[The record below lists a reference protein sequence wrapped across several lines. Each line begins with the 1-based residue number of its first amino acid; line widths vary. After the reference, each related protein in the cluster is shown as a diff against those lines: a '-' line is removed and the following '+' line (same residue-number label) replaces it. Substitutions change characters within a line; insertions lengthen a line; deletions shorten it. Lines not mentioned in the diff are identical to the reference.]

1 VKLGTLRRQADALAE
16 DAWTERR
23 EYQEHTARTLSI
35 VRRRVGSTAGLAI
48 SFSLGFM
55 TGSATAPRESN
66 GKDRG
71 GSGGKQRGSG
81 QGRGLAY
88 HLANGPLGES
98 AIKLASAF
106 VAGSLMKYLEDH
118 DEEPAT
124 PGSGAKAT
132 RSPPLPPGGRP
143 EVRE

>member
-1 VKLGTLRRQADALAE
+1 MKTGTLRRHADALAE

-23 EYQEHTARTLSI
+23 EYQEHTARALAI

-55 TGSATAPRESN
+55 AGSGTAPRDSN

-71 GSGGKQRGSG
+71 GAGGEQHDSG
-81 QGRGLAY
+81 QRRGLAY
-88 HLANGPLGES
+88 QLANGPLGES
-98 AIKLASAF
+98 AIKLASAL

-124 PGSGAKAT
+124 PGPRAKAT
-132 RSPPLPPGGRP
+132 PSPPSQGGP

>member
-1 VKLGTLRRQADALAE
+1 LAE

-23 EYQEHTARTLSI
+23 EYKEHTARTLAI

-55 TGSATAPRESN
+55 TGSGTAPGDGN

-71 GSGGKQRGSG
+71 GSGGEQRGPG

-88 HLANGPLGES
+88 HLVNGPLGES
-98 AIKLASAF
+98 AIKLASAI

-118 DEEPAT
+118 DEEPAMPGPRANAT
-124 PGSGAKAT
+124 P
-132 RSPPLPPGGRP
+132 SPPSPPDGGPR
-143 EVRE
+143 VRA